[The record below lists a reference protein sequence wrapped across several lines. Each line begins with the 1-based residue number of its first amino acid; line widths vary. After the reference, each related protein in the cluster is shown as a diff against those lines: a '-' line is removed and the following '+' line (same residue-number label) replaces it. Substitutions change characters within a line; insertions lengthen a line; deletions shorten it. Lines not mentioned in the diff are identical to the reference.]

1 MYKRFQVHFLC
12 AQDLNDCLTALERM
26 GIVVKHSDTRYT
38 LKASNQ
44 SIEQEFEPV
53 TEPPFLPSQSSKP
66 REILAKRRVQGKAE
80 YLIAVGESREWVVY
94 SSEWP
99 IADQQLALEYEKLSS
114 SQLIENYTNLK
125 DSSDNVSTPQI
136 SSPVLDTSAAPKGL
150 IIGDTAGINSQ
161 GNTLHLSD
169 QINLDKEKATET
181 AFVDLDSVNLMQFEP
196 SADRKKFILAH
207 LQSNSERYLSQLSKI
222 LGSN

>member
-1 MYKRFQVHFLC
+1 
-12 AQDLNDCLTALERM
+12 M

-44 SIEQEFEPV
+44 SIEQEFESI

-114 SQLIENYTNLK
+114 SQLIENYTNIK
-125 DSSDNVSTPQI
+125 DSSDIASTTQI
-136 SSPVLDTSAAPKGL
+136 SNPVFDNSAAQGL
-150 IIGDTAGINSQ
+150 NSQ
-161 GNTLHLSD
+161 GNTLHLND
-169 QINLDKEKATET
+169 QNNLDKEET
-181 AFVDLDSVNLMQFEP
+181 SESAFVDLDSVNLMQFEP
-196 SADRKKFILAH
+196 STARKKFILAH
-207 LQSNSERYLSQLSKI
+207 LQSNSERYLAQLSKI
-222 LGSN
+222 LGSY